1 MSTLGDAPVL
11 NGHVLVSLPD
21 GTMDLP
27 ISGPALPLN
36 GGRSG
41 ATPVSFTSPSES
53 SVSAGTGAYRDPQA
67 SGTLTLLANTRSG
80 HIVLDWGGSGD
91 FR

>member
-1 MSTLGDAPVL
+1 MLAACGIRTPRV
-11 NGHVLVSLPD
+11 GH
-21 GTMDLP
+21 GY
-27 ISGPALPLN
+27 GPPCDRALN
-36 GGRSG
+36 GGESG
-41 ATPVSFTSPSES
+41 ATAASFTSPSES